1 MDSQDAKAIGC
12 NRILQLSKEKTEFFF
27 ASRSRSAVTT
37 AGCSIFLV
45 FCTLTIF
52 KKLGGG
58 TQMWIFMKKAQ
69 QRSSFSWS
77 RREVYMMI
85 WLWYDVCIYIYIY
98 YNIYYITYHM
108 MFQSFWPSNTG
119 VVLVVTV
126 MSIAVALIPL
136 PAALLWVRASTKNT
150 PLKGCFVKTSVFWL
164 TNLFELFDVGVILIW
179 WFD

>member
-1 MDSQDAKAIGC
+1 MQAFNAKAIGC
-12 NRILQLSKEKTEFFF
+12 NRILRLFKQRKN
-27 ASRSRSAVTT
+27 RV
-37 AGCSIFLV
+37 IFLQV
-45 FCTLTIF
+45 
-52 KKLGGG
+52 GPGVR
-58 TQMWIFMKKAQ
+58 WQ
-69 QRSSFSWS
+69 QPVAPFSWS
-77 RREVYMMI
+77 SAPSPSSKSWEVENRCEYSWRKLNNEALSVEADVKYI
-85 WLWYDVCIYIYIY
+85 WWYDNDMMCVYIYIT
-98 YNIYYITYHM
+98 IYITYHM

-179 WFD
+179 WFY